1 MRRIGVAL
9 LTASW
14 LLTGLSSSFGQ
25 DGQTMRVPLP
35 PQRPFDLDLEGTP
48 RLPPIVVPP
57 AARETSPSAT
67 SQDATSHGVTSQ
79 GVTSQET
86 PQDTPAASTPAT
98 DGAPAT
104 PPAGGGPPSP
114 VLEEDEEEGP
124 VWPKL
129 TPGQKAGAEPQYDPN
144 EKPDR
149 PGISTDPGTS
159 IGCLPKPLKAV
170 LDRVAEKYGA
180 LKVTSTWRPAW
191 RARRNSY
198 HRRCEAVDFR
208 VPGVKPRIVLE
219 WVRAMQDVGGHHV
232 YWNGLIHV
240 DTGPRRPW

>member
-1 MRRIGVAL
+1 MRRQGLVIGFAAL
-9 LTASW
+9 LSAAPA
-14 LLTGLSSSFGQ
+14 LAQEGQ
-25 DGQTMRVPLP
+25 SMRVTLP

-48 RLPPIVVPP
+48 KLPPIVVPP
-57 AARETSPSAT
+57 ARMQAREAPARETPA
-67 SQDATSHGVTSQ
+67 AEG
-79 GVTSQET
+79 SQET
-86 PQDTPAASTPAT
+86 PEEAPSQPTPPAS
-98 DGAPAT
+98 DAPAT
-104 PPAGGGPPSP
+104 PPAGGSPPSP
-114 VLEEDEEEGP
+114 VLEEDEDEGP

-159 IGCLPKPLKAV
+159 LDCLPKLLKDV
-170 LDRVAEKYGA
+170 LGRVAAKYGA
-180 LKVTSTWRPAW
+180 VKVTSTWRPAW

-198 HRRCEAVDFR
+198 HRRCEAMDFR
-208 VPGVKPRIVLE
+208 VPGVKPRLVLE
-219 WVRAMQDVGGHHV
+219 WVRGMEDVGGHHV

>member
-1 MRRIGVAL
+1 MNRETAIPSPARLRTGLLAALVAL
-9 LTASW
+9 GVSPIAVLAQEGT
-14 LLTGLSSSFGQ
+14 
-25 DGQTMRVPLP
+25 TMRVPLP
-35 PQRPFDLDLEGTP
+35 PQRPFDLDLAGTP
-48 RLPPIVVPP
+48 ALPPIVVPP
-57 AARETSPSAT
+57 ARAPARETPA
-67 SQDATSHGVTSQ
+67 SQTAP
-79 GVTSQET
+79 ET
-86 PQDTPAASTPAT
+86 PGEVRSGETPADVA
-98 DGAPAT
+98 APAT
-104 PPAGGGPPSP
+104 PSQSAGPTSP

-159 IGCLPKPLKAV
+159 TDCLPKTLKTV
-170 LDRVAEKYGA
+170 LERVAQRYGA
-180 LKVTSTWRPAW
+180 VKVTSTWRPAW

-198 HRRCEAVDFR
+198 HRRCEAMDFR
-208 VPGVKPRIVLE
+208 VPGVKPRLVLE
-219 WVRAMQDVGGHHV
+219 WVRAMEDVGGHHV